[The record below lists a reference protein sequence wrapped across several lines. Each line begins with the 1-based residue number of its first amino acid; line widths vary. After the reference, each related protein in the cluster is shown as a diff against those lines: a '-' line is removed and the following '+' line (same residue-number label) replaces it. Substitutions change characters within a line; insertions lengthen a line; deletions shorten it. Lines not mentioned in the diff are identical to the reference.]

1 MMSEHDT
8 AGDLL
13 ARMRLDGLAYAVPA
27 DACASYRALY
37 AALEE
42 LEVDLH
48 HTSCSKTVCSSPE
61 PWRWKRAR
69 GEGGRGQEITFCP
82 H

>member
-1 MMSEHDT
+1 MMMSEHDT

-48 HTSCSKTVCSSPE
+48 QHILLENSLLFP
-61 PWRWKRAR
+61 RAVEMEEGER
-69 GEGGRGQEITFCP
+69 GRAAEGRR
-82 H
+82 